1 MAIAWHDKKE
11 SVSLVWEISLRNVVI
26 GKYSPAGLERERRFR
41 IHEGYVAVELHLDV
55 SLNS

>member
-1 MAIAWHDKKE
+1 VAIAWHDKKE

-26 GKYSPAGLERERRFR
+26 GKYSPAGLELERFR
-41 IHEGYVAVELHLDV
+41 IHAGYVAVELHLDV